1 MTLGSQTKRTPSGVS
16 ATIVGR
22 AVSAKEVEIWTGTP
36 NQRFNHVHLLADD
49 PNVTAAIH
57 FCHGYGIGAWHYYVA
72 TTKPSSPTEIVCLSD
87 PKPTRDEALAQY
99 VAWARAHP
107 QYLGEPAVDN
117 LFRFLESTF
126 PCTR

>member
-1 MTLGSQTKRTPSGVS
+1 MFRIPRALLLAVLLCPLAVGAVQTQHFKIRTAKDLVSLCGVS
-16 ATIVGR
+16 A
-22 AVSAKEVEIWTGTP
+22 
-36 NQRFNHVHLLADD
+36 DD
-49 PNVTAAIH
+49 PKVTAAIH

-72 TTKPSSPTEIVCLSD
+72 ITKPSSPTEIVCLSD

-126 PCTR
+126 PCTK